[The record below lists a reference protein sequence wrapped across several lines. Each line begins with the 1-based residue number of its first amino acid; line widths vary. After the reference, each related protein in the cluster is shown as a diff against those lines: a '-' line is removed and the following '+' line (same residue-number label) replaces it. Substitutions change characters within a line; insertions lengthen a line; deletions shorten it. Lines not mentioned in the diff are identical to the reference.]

1 MGKPVPVVGYRFE
14 HRFEFSQSQVQRFAE
29 VTGDNNPV
37 HLDEKYAAGT
47 PFKRPIMH
55 GFLSG
60 SVFSKVFGT
69 IYPGEGTIYLE
80 QQMIF
85 KRPMFAGQSYVA
97 RFSITA
103 VNPEKGT
110 IHVDCSV
117 EDSDNRVC
125 LQGLARLLNN
135 SVFIG

>member
-1 MGKPVPVVGYRFE
+1 MGKQVPVVGYAFE
-14 HRFEFSQSQVQRFAE
+14 HPFEFSQSQVQQFAE
-29 VTGDNNPV
+29 VTGDHNPV
-37 HLDEKYAAGT
+37 HLDEKYAAAT

-85 KRPMFAGQSYVA
+85 KRPMYAGQPYVA
-97 RFSITA
+97 IFNITET
-103 VNPEKGT
+103 NPEKGAMT
-110 IHVDCSV
+110 VDCV
-117 EDSDNRVC
+117 VVDADKKVC
-125 LQGLARLLNN
+125 LQGLARLMNKA
-135 SVFIG
+135 VFTS

>member
-1 MGKPVPVVGYRFE
+1 MSKTVPAIGYRFE
-14 HRFEFSQSQVQRFAE
+14 HRFEFSQSQVQQFAE

-85 KRPMFAGQSYVA
+85 KRPMFAGQAYVA
-97 RFSITA
+97 LFNVTEI
-103 VNPEKGT
+103 NPEKGT
-110 IHVDCSV
+110 MTIDCV
-117 EDSDNRVC
+117 IEDTDKKVC
-125 LQGLARLLNN
+125 LQGLARLMNK
-135 SVFIG
+135 SVFNS

>member
-1 MGKPVPVVGYRFE
+1 MSKPVPAIGYRFE
-14 HRFEFSQSQVQRFAE
+14 HRFEFSQSQVQQFAE
-29 VTGDNNPV
+29 VTGDHNPV
-37 HLDEKYAAGT
+37 HLDEKYASTT

-80 QQMIF
+80 QQLIF
-85 KRPMFAGQSYVA
+85 KRPMFAGQAYLGV
-97 RFSITA
+97 FNVTD

-110 IHVDCSV
+110 MTIDCLI
-117 EDSDNRVC
+117 EDADKKVC
-125 LQGLARLLNN
+125 LQGLARLMNK
-135 SVFIG
+135 SVF

>member
-1 MGKPVPVVGYRFE
+1 MSKAIPSPGYRFE
-14 HRFEFSQSQVQRFAE
+14 HRFEFSQAQVQKFAE
-29 VTGDNNPV
+29 VTGDHNPV

-69 IYPGEGTIYLE
+69 IYPGEGTIYIE

-85 KRPMFAGQSYVA
+85 KRPMFAGQPYVA
-97 RFSITA
+97 MFIVSD

-110 IHVDCSV
+110 MTIECTV
-117 EDSDNRVC
+117 EDSEKKVC
-125 LQGLARLLNN
+125 LQGLARLMNKNLFNP
-135 SVFIG
+135 